1 MMTGMKFR
9 TNIALF
15 PLVAAVCAIA
25 APASAATLAEVQQAL
40 TATTSMTADF
50 TQTAANGAIAR
61 GRMQLKRPG
70 KIRFDYGNEAKYL
83 VVADGRLL
91 SFVDYQVSQVSQW
104 PIRSTP
110 LGVLLDPKADL
121 SRIAKVLPESEM
133 PGQVAVQAADPKK
146 PDYGRI
152 TFFLAPD
159 SAAPGG
165 LRLTGWRV
173 VDAQNNLTTVE
184 LSNVKMNVAVQD
196 SAFGFRDPRARL
208 RPPGKTG

>member
-1 MMTGMKFR
+1 M
-9 TNIALF
+9 NIRLF
-15 PLVAAVCAIA
+15 PILAAVCAMA
-25 APASAATLAEVQQAL
+25 APASAATLEEVQQAL

-50 TQTAANGAIAR
+50 TQTAANGAVAR

-70 KIRFDYGNEAKYL
+70 KIRFDYGNDAKYL

-91 SFVDYQVSQVSQW
+91 SFIDYQVSQVSQW

-121 SRIAKVLPESEM
+121 SRIAKLLPQSEM
-133 PGQVAVQAADPKK
+133 PGQVAVLAVDPKK

-173 VDAQNNLTTVE
+173 LDAQSNLTTVE
-184 LSNVKMNVAVQD
+184 LQNVKMNVPVAD
-196 SAFGFRDPRARL
+196 SSFRFRDPRVKL
-208 RPPGKTG
+208 GHPGRAG